1 MGCRGLTGDLD
12 LSKND
17 LDDSF
22 VEEFLRIV
30 EKSDGILD
38 SVNLDENRITT
49 DGALEL
55 VGGIQAR
62 ARQSFGCQPLLLQ
75 LMNNAVDNCKE
86 VEAVA
91 DAAGLRCRVGPPWTM
106 EEAARAVKRKET
118 WWLYFYGPIQLL
130 RSKMLDIPSQPTM
143 VECPICN
150 CILKQDLGS
159 VSDPEYTVTDNLTT
173 HFCGDKHRK
182 KIKGCLKDPESMCNI
197 LIVSPL
203 WSFTLHPLT
212 GELKW
217 VKEREDLHVMQ
228 PDRDNYHVDVGG
240 EATSVRAV
248 LWPEGR
254 ESMAK
259 QVSPEMAY
267 DILEHRHEL
276 ENSHVDGHDGLNPT
290 DSADGKLNVRD
301 IEFTQAGISR
311 CFQDGRPLETMISDL
326 DRGRLDPCS
335 LKLEVVE
342 WRGRFYSNDNRRL
355 YCLKEH
361 QRHVNWDVKV
371 MAKVYTLKPAL
382 ERLIVR
388 LAERWNLIGDTDP
401 DYIRV
406 RGPRV
411 QSTPPWCC

>member
-1 MGCRGLTGDLD
+1 
-12 LSKND
+12 
-17 LDDSF
+17 
-22 VEEFLRIV
+22 
-30 EKSDGILD
+30 
-38 SVNLDENRITT
+38 
-49 DGALEL
+49 
-55 VGGIQAR
+55 
-62 ARQSFGCQPLLLQ
+62 
-75 LMNNAVDNCKE
+75 
-86 VEAVA
+86 
-91 DAAGLRCRVGPPWTM
+91 
-106 EEAARAVKRKET
+106 
-118 WWLYFYGPIQLL
+118 
-130 RSKMLDIPSQPTM
+130 
-143 VECPICN
+143 
-150 CILKQDLGS
+150 
-159 VSDPEYTVTDNLTT
+159 
-173 HFCGDKHRK
+173 
-182 KIKGCLKDPESMCNI
+182 
-197 LIVSPL
+197 
-203 WSFTLHPLT
+203 
-212 GELKW
+212 
-217 VKEREDLHVMQ
+217 MQ